1 MSPAIRSPGGG
12 VGGGLSGS
20 ASFSRQPRLS
30 ASPIVIS
37 FSTRRPANAGS
48 VSVVRLTIVPPEW
61 AMITTSRQPYA
72 RSALIVESSR

>member
-12 VGGGLSGS
+12 VGGDWSGF

-37 FSTRRPANAGS
+37 FDPEARRTPG
-48 VSVVRLTIVPPEW
+48 R
-61 AMITTSRQPYA
+61 
-72 RSALIVESSR
+72 